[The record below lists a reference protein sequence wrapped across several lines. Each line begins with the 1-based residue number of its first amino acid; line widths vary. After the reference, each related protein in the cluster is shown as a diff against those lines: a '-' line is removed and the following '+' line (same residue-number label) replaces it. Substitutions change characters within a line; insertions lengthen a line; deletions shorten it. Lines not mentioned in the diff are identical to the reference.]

1 MVRLLSICLAVTA
14 LSACAIAPNPA
25 ETGWADALLADAPPG
40 EAPDSVSTEP
50 LDAEMRRD
58 LLTAAV
64 TTQMRG
70 ETIRLAGLRLR
81 APTLDTA
88 EFVVEARERARPPE
102 PR

>member
-1 MVRLLSICLAVTA
+1 MVRLLAISLAVTA

-25 ETGWADALLADAPPG
+25 EPGWADTLLADAPPG
-40 EAPDSVSTEP
+40 EAPASVSTEP
-50 LDAEMRRD
+50 LDRD
-58 LLTAAV
+58 LRRELLTSAV

-70 ETIRLAGLRLR
+70 QTIRLTGLRLS

>member
-1 MVRLLSICLAVTA
+1 MVRLLVLSFAVTA
-14 LSACAIAPNPA
+14 LTACAIAPNPA

-40 EAPDSVSTEP
+40 EAPASVSTEP
-50 LDAEMRRD
+50 LDADMRRA

-64 TTQMRG
+64 ATQMRG
-70 ETIRLAGLRLR
+70 QTIRLDGMRLR